1 VIAVHGGKF
10 CCANAQEPAR
20 TMKVLLSDWMDI
32 PIQPYPVTLDR
43 LKFLL
48 VDQLR

>member
-1 VIAVHGGKF
+1 MG
-10 CCANAQEPAR
+10 
-20 TMKVLLSDWMDI
+20 I

-48 VDQLR
+48 VEQLRWQEQE